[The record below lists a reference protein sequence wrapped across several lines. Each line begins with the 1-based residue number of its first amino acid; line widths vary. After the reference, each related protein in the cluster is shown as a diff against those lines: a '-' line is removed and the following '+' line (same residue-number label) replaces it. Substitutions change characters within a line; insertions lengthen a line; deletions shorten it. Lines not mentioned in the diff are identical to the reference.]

1 MTSISAIRKKVLG
14 EWVLEISRKNKPMIE
29 VIGMATLLGYLQG
42 SIAKM
47 KDPRKPSPNKQ
58 YSIFDVVLSAFG
70 VFFIE
75 NFGSETPS

>member
-1 MTSISAIRKKVLG
+1 
-14 EWVLEISRKNKPMIE
+14 MIE
-29 VIGMATLLGYLQG
+29 VIGMATLLEYLQG

-70 VFFIE
+70 VFFLSTGQKAGKVGE
-75 NFGSETPS
+75 SRVL